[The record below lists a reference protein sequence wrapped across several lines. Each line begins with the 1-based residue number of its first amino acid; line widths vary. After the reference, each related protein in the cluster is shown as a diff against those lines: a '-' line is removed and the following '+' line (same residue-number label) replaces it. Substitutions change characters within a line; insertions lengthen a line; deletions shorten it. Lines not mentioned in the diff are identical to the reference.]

1 MRTRLT
7 VLRGDEACD
16 VVITTDADATVGDV
30 ADAVARSMA
39 QPAGAT
45 LRVVPAGESD
55 GWALPRGAVA
65 AEVALRAGSV
75 VTLVDPAQDDA
86 VAGARLQV
94 LTGPAAGLD
103 VVVPRGLATLG
114 RGEGSDVLIDDPMVS
129 RSHARVLVGA
139 HVEIVD
145 AGSSN
150 GVVVGG
156 GRVDR
161 AVVGPSDY
169 VLLGDSV
176 LRVTPLAPD
185 DRDSSAVVA
194 FNRSPRLVRGFE
206 ARTVEAPTPPEP
218 PTPAKLPLLAL
229 VAPLLLGVALFAVMR
244 STLTLVFLAL
254 SPVIMVATFVDRRR
268 SDRLRRR
275 EQAAQFAEEVAALD
289 RELAADEERAARLA
303 EMPSTAEVV
312 AGAQARSPVLWCRRP
327 EHATF
332 LAVRL
337 GVGSALSRTTVR
349 LPARGR
355 AAAELWSM
363 LIDVRDRHAAVA
375 DVPLV
380 ADLRAVGAL
389 GVAGPASDDVARAL
403 VLQVAGLHS
412 PAELVIAAVASP
424 ASQVSWEW
432 LAWLPH
438 VESAH
443 SPLAGA
449 HLAAHP
455 AAASVLVTGVEEL
468 VAERAAAGGVL
479 PAVLLVVEDDA
490 LADRGRLV
498 RLAETGPAVGVHVL
512 WRADVVDR
520 LPAACRAF
528 VAGAG
533 DGSWHVGTVGDGS
546 RVEVEVERVGTGE
559 ATDFARGLAA
569 VVDAG
574 APVIDET
581 DLPRSVGFVA
591 LAGAAVAES
600 PSAVLEVWRETGSVL
615 DRHAPPVRRRRDA
628 GLRALV
634 GLGTGGQFVLD
645 LRAQGPH
652 ALVGGTTGAG
662 KSEFLRA
669 WVLGLATAHSPGRVT
684 FLFVDYKGGAAFA
697 ECVDLPH
704 CVGLVTD
711 LSPPLVRRALA
722 SLRAELRRREHL
734 FHRKGVKDL
743 LELERSGDPETPPAL
758 VIVVD
763 EFAALVAEVPEFV
776 DGVVDVAQRG
786 RSLGLH
792 LILATQRPAGVIKDN
807 LRANTNLRVAL
818 RMADEHDSTDVLG
831 SALAAGFDPGLPGRA
846 AVRTGP
852 GRVSIF
858 QSAYPSAR
866 SGGAPRRPTVRI
878 ESLAFGPAVPWD
890 VARVADDEPD
900 DDTTPT
906 DIARVVA
913 TVRAAALDLPPPRRP
928 WLPELPTVVGLEAA
942 RDGMVLGLVD
952 RPAQQEQLVVSWRP
966 DEDGCLAVLGTGG
979 SGKSTLLRTV
989 AASATGEET
998 HVYGLDHGSGGLAM
1012 LDVLPHVGAVIDG
1025 ADTER
1030 TVRLLRRLRD
1040 QLDERATRFAAARA
1054 GTLTEYRALA
1064 DRPDEPRVVL
1074 LVDGLA
1080 AFREAHEADVG
1091 RTGAWAAFQRIVV
1104 EGRPLGIHV
1113 AMSAERPGALPT
1125 SLSGSV
1131 AHRLVL
1137 RQADDSAYGVLGI
1150 PKDVLGPA
1158 SPPGRGVFS
1167 GEVDEVQVAVPGA
1180 DASPAEQA
1188 RALADLGARVRPA
1201 HPPEAVRR
1209 LPTFVAQADLPEAV
1223 DGLPVLGLADD
1234 TLEPLG
1240 FTPRGAF
1247 VLAGLPGSGRTT
1259 ALAAIGEALRRWS
1272 PGIPRYY
1279 VGNRRSPV
1287 HAAAGWTEVALD
1299 ADDAAALARAI
1310 LPSLAAPDRAAVVV
1324 VEGLSDFLGGPAE
1337 QALTDVVRAARR
1349 GDHVVVAEAETS
1361 AWGSSWP
1368 LVAEVRAGR
1377 RGLVLQPDH
1386 LDGDALFRT
1395 PFPRM
1400 GRAEFPPGRG
1410 VYVEA
1415 GRLRRVQV
1423 AALE

>member
-16 VVITTDADATVGDV
+16 VVVTTDADATVGDV
-30 ADAVARSMA
+30 ADALARAMGQSL
-39 QPAGAT
+39 GST
-45 LRVVPAGESD
+45 LRVVHAGEVD

-65 AEVALRAGSV
+65 VEVALRAGSV
-75 VTLVDPAQDDA
+75 VTLVDPAHDDA
-86 VAGARLQV
+86 VAGARVQV

-103 VVVPRGLATLG
+103 VEVPRGLATLG
-114 RGEGSDVLIDDPMVS
+114 RGEDSDVVIDDPMVS

-185 DRDSSAVVA
+185 DRDDSAVVM
-194 FNRSPRLVRGFE
+194 FNRSPRLAAAFG

-268 SDRLRRR
+268 GDRRRQR
-275 EQAAQFAEEVAALD
+275 EQAAQFAAEVAALD
-289 RELAADEERAARLA
+289 RELDADEERAARLA
-303 EMPSTAEVV
+303 EMPSTATVV
-312 AGAQARSPVLWCRRP
+312 AGARARSPVLWCRRP

-337 GVGSALSRTTVR
+337 GVGSAVSRTTVR
-349 LPARGR
+349 LPGRGR
-355 AAAELWSM
+355 ATTELWSM
-363 LIDVRDRHAAVA
+363 LTDVRDRHAEVA
-375 DVPLV
+375 GVPLV
-380 ADLRAVGAL
+380 ADLRAVGAV
-389 GVAGPASDDVARAL
+389 GVAGPASNEVARAL
-403 VLQVAGLHS
+403 VVQLAGLHS

-424 ASQVSWEW
+424 SSQVSWEW

-443 SPLAGA
+443 SPLGGP

-455 AAASVLVTGVEEL
+455 AAASVLVTSAEEV
-468 VAERAAAGGVL
+468 VAARGASSGVL

-528 VAGAG
+528 VAGAA
-533 DGSWHVGTVGDGS
+533 DGSWCVGTVADGA
-546 RVEVEVERVGTGE
+546 RVDAAVERVGTDE

-569 VVDAG
+569 VVDSG

-591 LAGAAVAES
+591 LAGAEVAES
-600 PSAVLEVWRETGSVL
+600 PAAVLEVWRETGSVL
-615 DRHAPPVRRRRDA
+615 DRDGPPVRRRRDA

-634 GLGTGGQFVLD
+634 GLGSGGQFVLD

-662 KSEFLRA
+662 KSELLQA
-669 WVLGLATAHSPGRVT
+669 WVLGLATAHSPDRVT
-684 FLFVDYKGGAAFA
+684 FLLVDYKGGAAFA
-697 ECVDLPH
+697 DCVDLPH

-734 FHRKGVKDL
+734 FNRKGVKDL

-852 GRVSIF
+852 GRVSMF

-890 VARVADDEPD
+890 VAPVVSEPD
-900 DDTTPT
+900 DDTPT

-913 TVRAAALDLPPPRRP
+913 TVRAAALDIPPPRRP
-928 WLPELPTVVGLEAA
+928 WLPELPAVVGLEAA
-942 RDGMVLGLVD
+942 LDGIVLGIAD
-952 RPAQQEQLVVSWRP
+952 RPAQQEQHVVCWRP

-989 AASATGEET
+989 AASAAGENA

-1064 DRPDEPRVVL
+1064 GRPDEPRVLL

-1080 AFREAHEADVG
+1080 AFREAYEADAG

-1131 AHRLVL
+1131 QRRLVL
-1137 RQADDSAYGVLGI
+1137 RQADESAYGVLGI

-1167 GEVDEVQVAVPGA
+1167 GEVDELQVAVPGA
-1180 DASPAEQA
+1180 AASPAEQA
-1188 RALADLGARVRPA
+1188 RALVALAARVRRDR
-1201 HPPEAVRR
+1201 PPEAVRR
-1209 LPTFVAQADLPEAV
+1209 LPTFVAQADLPVEV
-1223 DGLPVLGLADD
+1223 DGLPVLGVADD
-1234 TLEPLG
+1234 TLQPLG
-1240 FTPRGAF
+1240 FTPRGTF

-1259 ALAAIGEALRRWS
+1259 ALGAIAEALRRWS
-1272 PGIPRYY
+1272 PGTPRYY

-1287 HAAAGWTEVALD
+1287 HAAAGWTDVALD

-1310 LPSLAAPDRAAVVV
+1310 LPSLSRPDRLVVII
-1324 VEGLSDFLGGPAE
+1324 VEGLGDFLGGPAE
-1337 QALTDVVRAARR
+1337 QPLTDVVRAARR
-1349 GDHVVVAEAETS
+1349 GDHLVVAEAETS

-1368 LVAEVRAGR
+1368 LVADVRAGR
-1377 RGLVLQPDH
+1377 RGLVLQPDS

-1395 PFPRM
+1395 AFPRIA
-1400 GRAEFPPGRG
+1400 RAEFPPGRG

-1415 GRLRRVQV
+1415 GRQHRVQV
-1423 AALE
+1423 AVPG